1 MKKQA
6 SIFCLSIL
14 LFSMCFTQTQAEEGD
29 ICWDQ
34 DAYPLY
40 ECRVENI
47 CEQYKSPKPVYNSE
61 DYETADDANPEFHN
75 QQWSVP
81 ALETAK
87 ALYRE
92 NMGNIYKCAIIQ
104 TQINSL
110 KNLEKFIKQESSG
123 KLDDTI
129 WGQLSLRVNRLELS
143 SGTIG
148 CTGADKQSIQNKF
161 QILQETTY
169 QACKHINYLEYLKS
183 YYEKTNSTFSD
194 DEIESIYG
202 ENSFARKITPQ
213 DIEQDLNQRKNA
225 VAEEIS
231 HTYQVFPI
239 AYHAYSEYEN
249 NFPIHLLLEIIR
261 ADFTLLREN
270 LRDNLMPIAQFGLK
284 IINAMSQ

>member
-1 MKKQA
+1 MRVYILRYMKKQA

-47 CEQYKSPKPVYNSE
+47 CEQYKSPKPVYNS
-61 DYETADDANPEFHN
+61 
-75 QQWSVP
+75 